1 MCAAEVTRLFV
12 CLEQSVVHCQ
22 VQIIMHYIL
31 LAATHHMLVYN
42 DRYKH
47 KGGAGCP
54 LTPQGEKNKK
64 KNRINKEQKKHI
76 SVSMIWVGLF
86 DILN

>member
-1 MCAAEVTRLFV
+1 MCAAEVTCLFV

-47 KGGAGCP
+47 KVGAGCP
-54 LTPQGEKNKK
+54 LTPQGKK
-64 KNRINKEQKKHI
+64 TTKNRINKEQKKHI